1 LAQVSGYLDAVA
13 AGWQFHLDHTDA
25 FWLLDHKL
33 WCTAQALRSWS
44 SKFVGSILLQLVVAR
59 EVVFKL
65 EQAQDKRQ
73 LLHAELELCKE
84 LKFKLLGLASLSRT
98 STRQRSRLTFLR
110 EGDAHTK
117 FFHLEACHRSR
128 KNFIDSLQQQG
139 MTIVGKVQKEG
150 ALFQHFDASLAIMSL
165 ILMA

>member
-1 LAQVSGYLDAVA
+1 MLFGCWIISCGAQLKRSGAGA
-13 AGWQFHLDHTDA
+13 AN
-25 FWLLDHKL
+25 LLGVFCCSSWWPGK
-33 WCTAQALRSWS
+33 WCSSSSKRRTSGNSCMLNWS
-44 SKFVGSILLQLVVAR
+44 SAKSSSLNYWAWFHYP
-59 EVVFKL
+59 
-65 EQAQDKRQ
+65 EQVQRQ
-73 LLHAELELCKE
+73 R
-84 LKFKLLGLASLSRT
+84 S
-98 STRQRSRLTFLR
+98 RSRLTFLR